1 MGRDVDRG
9 KIAYI
14 WISLDP
20 MKVGPT
26 LRGDVVAVVLMFP
39 IEYNGVWRMIKKSV

>member
-1 MGRDVDRG
+1 MGRDAFSG
-9 KIAYI
+9 KLAYI

-26 LRGDVVAVVLMFP
+26 LWDIVVETNDLDSSCNIP
-39 IEYNGVWRMIKKSV
+39 